1 MISAASNPILA
12 RIRHLERVEKR
23 LLNAWIED
31 PRARVSFDF
40 ICRQWLN
47 GENAL
52 YASVALKRLIIDRL
66 VAQSTLYGENPVYY
80 ALDPPGIKTE
90 AARMDSEKNIRDIA
104 LQSA

>member
-1 MISAASNPILA
+1 MINDVSNPILA
-12 RIRHLERVEKR
+12 RIRHLERVEKL
-23 LLNAWIED
+23 LLNAWIEE

-66 VAQSTLYGENPVYY
+66 VAQSTICGESPVYY
-80 ALDPPGIKTE
+80 ALDPQGIKIE
-90 AARMDSEKNIRDIA
+90 ADRMDSEKSIRDLA
-104 LQSA
+104 LQST